1 VSSKQGEK
9 KDKLIEQLSM
19 RYDSEYCKFE
29 DRVQAA
35 VAEKD
40 RQIEEMRGVL
50 EKQKVYGDELE
61 REMNQ
66 LSNECLT

>member
-1 VSSKQGEK
+1 MSSKQGEK
-9 KDKLIEQLSM
+9 KDKLIEQLSL

-29 DRVQAA
+29 DRVLAA

-50 EKQKVYGDELE
+50 EK
-61 REMNQ
+61 
-66 LSNECLT
+66 

>member
-9 KDKLIEQLSM
+9 KDKLIEQLSL

>member
-1 VSSKQGEK
+1 MSSKQGEK

>member
-1 VSSKQGEK
+1 
-9 KDKLIEQLSM
+9 
-19 RYDSEYCKFE
+19 
-29 DRVQAA
+29 

-50 EKQKVYGDELE
+50 EKQRVYGDELE

-66 LSNECLT
+66 LSSECLT

>member
-1 VSSKQGEK
+1 MSSKQGEK
-9 KDKLIEQLSM
+9 KDKLIEQLSL

>member
-1 VSSKQGEK
+1 MSNKQGEK

>member
-1 VSSKQGEK
+1 
-9 KDKLIEQLSM
+9 M
-19 RYDSEYCKFE
+19 
-29 DRVQAA
+29 QAA